1 MFKKPRSLRG
11 GWGWGCAPV
20 RRRIAKGAALAATPG
35 SVTAVQPHRC
45 VLAPRLRSTHSASAL
60 RAPVLFAFA
69 TLARQH
75 TSSLPLPRR
84 GSRVKHT
91 AARSMPGSPPPAG
104 VGFMGLRPHA
114 PRQDRILNRVYPVAP
129 TAYGISVGA
138 FICLWGLVVYGF
150 IIWSTFQT
158 S

>member
-1 MFKKPRSLRG
+1 MFNKPRSPRG

-20 RRRIAKGAALAATPG
+20 RRRIAEIAAWAAVPG

-91 AARSMPGSPPPAG
+91 AARSMPGSPSPGG
-104 VGFMGLRPHA
+104 VGFMGLRPH
-114 PRQDRILNRVYPVAP
+114 PLRQDRILNRVYPVAP
-129 TAYGISVGA
+129 TVYGISVSA
-138 FICLWGLVVYGF
+138 FLCICGGIVYGF
-150 IIWSTFQT
+150 ITWITFQT

>member
-11 GWGWGCAPV
+11 GRGWGCAPV
-20 RRRIAKGAALAATPG
+20 RRRIAESAAWAARPP
-35 SVTAVQPHRC
+35 SVTAVQPLRC

-84 GSRVKHT
+84 GSRVKYT
-91 AARSMPGSPPPAG
+91 AARSMPGSPSPGG
-104 VGFMGLRPHA
+104 VGFMGLRPHP

-129 TAYGISVGA
+129 TATGISVSA
-138 FICLWGLVVYGF
+138 FLCIWGLVVYGF
-150 IIWSTFQT
+150 IT
-158 S
+158 